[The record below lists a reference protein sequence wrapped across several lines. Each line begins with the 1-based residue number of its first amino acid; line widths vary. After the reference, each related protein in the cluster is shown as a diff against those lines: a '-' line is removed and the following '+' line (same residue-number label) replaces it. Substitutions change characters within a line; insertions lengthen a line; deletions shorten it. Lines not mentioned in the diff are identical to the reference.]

1 MPRGVLRTMQ
11 PFEISHSCVT
21 RSLWNVFKYM
31 VNGLLRWIYVY
42 NKLCRGYSFLF
53 LNASELSQG
62 KPVIQD
68 IFLVWFFVVGTICLQ
83 RDETSWNSQ
92 NTRCFH
98 EAFLFAHLKNRLKG
112 NFSVWGDK
120 TSLRIPKCHY
130 MTNYLVLRT
139 RKFKEY
145 LFVVVVIDGSI

>member
-1 MPRGVLRTMQ
+1 MPRGILRTMQ

-98 EAFLFAHLKNRLKG
+98 EVFLFPTWRRTDWKDI
-112 NFSVWGDK
+112 SVFAVTKPVSEFQSVITWQIILFWGRESSRSICLL
-120 TSLRIPKCHY
+120 SL
-130 MTNYLVLRT
+130 
-139 RKFKEY
+139 
-145 LFVVVVIDGSI
+145 